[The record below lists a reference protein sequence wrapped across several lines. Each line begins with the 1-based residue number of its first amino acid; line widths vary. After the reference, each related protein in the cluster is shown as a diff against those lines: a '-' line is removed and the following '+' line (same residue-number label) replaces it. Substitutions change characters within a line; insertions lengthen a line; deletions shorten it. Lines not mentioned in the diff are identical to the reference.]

1 MFRTTHDVSP
11 KRRFVS
17 AATGLAVLM
26 AYSEPSYAAGLADL
40 HRESVV
46 YGGPAAMLGV
56 RVPFGG
62 EARHSAQPIVSFGVG
77 SSWRAAPGSF
87 DTGGYGFI
95 RSAELGFSLRGDPF
109 LRLGSLELGLD
120 RLHAS
125 AEEGEA
131 STYCGRNLAAC
142 IVLGVTG
149 VILVAG
155 GAFLLAHN
163 DAFKGG
169 Y

>member
-26 AYSEPSYAAGLADL
+26 ACSEPSYAAGLADL

-62 EARHSAQPIVSFGVG
+62 EARHSAQPIVGFGVG

-109 LRLGSLELGLD
+109 LRLGSFDLGTE
-120 RLHAS
+120 RFRAS

-131 STYCGRNLAAC
+131 STYCGRNLGVCIGLAAAGVAL
-142 IVLGVTG
+142 VLGVG
-149 VILVAG
+149 FV
-155 GAFLLAHN
+155 LAHN
-163 DAFKGG
+163 DAFEGG